1 MAAPL
6 HLPDLTIKN
15 FRAIKELEIPRLA
28 RVTLLVGRNGV
39 GKTTILDA
47 IRVYA
52 ARGGYPVLRQ
62 LLIERN
68 EIVRPG
74 INGNG
79 VAPLDWA
86 SLFHGRDARQTIEIS
101 TGTAEH
107 SDPLKIDRVAMTA
120 DAPVLR
126 CRYRESES
134 EIPQV
139 LPEAPS
145 LANGSG
151 STRSDRECAPLTCET
166 IGPDVFDNDTAAK
179 FWDRIALSPREAH
192 VVDALRLAFGQS
204 IERVGVVGSEETD
217 RYGVGR
223 LPIVK
228 LAGDDEA
235 VPLRSLGDGAVR
247 LFGIS
252 LAIINSR
259 DGILLLD
266 EIENGIYRGVQAS
279 LWNMILTLSAQYS
292 VQIVATSQS
301 HDAVL
306 GLARA
311 DECSSDDRLLY
322 RLNQDDDGHWLT
334 SYDSEALA
342 VLREQPS
349 EVR

>member
-1 MAAPL
+1 MAVPL

-15 FRAIKELEIPRLA
+15 FRGIKELEIPRLA
-28 RVTLLVGRNGV
+28 RVTLLVGKNGV

-52 ARGGYPVLRQ
+52 ARGDYPVLRQ

-79 VAPLDWA
+79 IAPLDWD
-86 SLFHGRDARQTIEIS
+86 SLFHGRNASQAIEIS

-126 CRYRESES
+126 RRYRESES
-134 EIPQV
+134 EIPHA
-139 LPEAPS
+139 LPEAANP
-145 LANGSG
+145 ANGSTNAG
-151 STRSDRECAPLTCET
+151 FGRECAPLTCET

-204 IERVGVVGSEETD
+204 IERVGVVGSEATD
-217 RYGVGR
+217 QYGVGR

-266 EIENGIYRGVQAS
+266 EVENGIYRGVQTN
-279 LWNMILTLSAQYS
+279 LWNMILSLSAEYN
-292 VQIVATSQS
+292 VQIVAASQS
-301 HDAVL
+301 HDVVL

-311 DECSSDDRLLY
+311 DECGSDDRLLY
-322 RLNQDDDGHWLT
+322 RLNQDGDGHWLT
-334 SYDSEALA
+334 PYDSEALA
-342 VLREQPS
+342 ILCEQPS

>member
-6 HLPDLTIKN
+6 HLPNLAIKN
-15 FRAIKELEIPRLA
+15 FRGIKELEIPRLA
-28 RVTLLVGRNGV
+28 RITLLVGRNGV

-52 ARGGYPVLRQ
+52 ARGSYPVLRQ

-79 VAPLDWA
+79 IAPLDWA
-86 SLFHGRDARQTIEIS
+86 SLFHGRDASRVIEIS
-101 TGTAEH
+101 TGETEY
-107 SDPLKIDRVAMTA
+107 SDPLRIDRIAMA
-120 DAPVLR
+120 AGSPALR
-126 CRYRESES
+126 CRYRESEI
-134 EIPQV
+134 EIPH
-139 LPEAPS
+139 APLES
-145 LANGSG
+145 PSPANNGG
-151 STRSDRECAPLTCET
+151 IAKSDGECAPLICET
-166 IGPDVFDNDTAAK
+166 IGPDVFNNDTAAK

-192 VVDALRLAFGQS
+192 VVDALRLAFGQN

-228 LAGDDEA
+228 LAGDDQA

-259 DGILLLD
+259 DGVLLLD
-266 EIENGIYRGVQAS
+266 EVENGIYRGVQTS
-279 LWNMILTLSAQYS
+279 LWNMILALSVKYN
-292 VQIVATSQS
+292 VQIVAASQS
-301 HDAVL
+301 HDVVL

-311 DECSSDDRLLY
+311 SECGEDDRLLY

-334 SYDSEALA
+334 PYDSEALA